1 MMMGTK
7 NSGEAAGFDF
17 DLSPQK
23 DAGVQRRPSFLE
35 YTLKYKPQKIGFI
48 FWLCLKQKM
57 PTILFIY
64 GWRLFFYSNES
75 NEPIHIHVQKGDI
88 EAKYWLLIEE
98 IEIIE
103 AFSYNFTPASKREI
117 KIIIYQ
123 HFDLIVSEW
132 SKHFLNNGKDA

>member
-1 MMMGTK
+1 
-7 NSGEAAGFDF
+7 
-17 DLSPQK
+17 
-23 DAGVQRRPSFLE
+23 
-35 YTLKYKPQKIGFI
+35 
-48 FWLCLKQKM
+48 M

-103 AFSYNFTPASKREI
+103 AFSYNFTPASKKVI
-117 KIIIYQ
+117 KKIIYQ

-132 SKHFLNNGKDA
+132 SKHFLSKTFPSTFLSKDLRQKREIVLFEQEKTFLPETS

>member
-1 MMMGTK
+1 MFKT
-7 NSGEAAGFDF
+7 
-17 DLSPQK
+17 
-23 DAGVQRRPSFLE
+23 
-35 YTLKYKPQKIGFI
+35 
-48 FWLCLKQKM
+48 KM

-117 KIIIYQ
+117 KKIIYQ

>member
-1 MMMGTK
+1 MGIYNFSIAHFLSSSPPKGCRSATTAILFRIYTK
-7 NSGEAAGFDF
+7 VETARYWFYNLAMF
-17 DLSPQK
+17 K
-23 DAGVQRRPSFLE
+23 
-35 YTLKYKPQKIGFI
+35 T
-48 FWLCLKQKM
+48 KM

-103 AFSYNFTPASKREI
+103 AFSYNFTPVSKKEI
-117 KIIIYQ
+117 KKIIYQ